1 MPRTMAP
8 LIEGGWLSMASV
20 SRNGAAPS
28 SPGAPLSSS
37 MPARQSAIGVPPGAL
52 KVACADRL
60 SSRALSSLSKPFMTE
75 STVISASTPAA
86 TPSSDTQVMKD
97 TKKLCS
103 RASEY
108 RRPTKTGTGWNIRGD

>member
-8 LIEGGWLSMASV
+8 LIAGVRLSIASV
-20 SRNGAAPS
+20 SRNGAAPM
-28 SPGAPLSSS
+28 SPGAPFELLEF
-37 MPARQSAIGVPPGAL
+37 ARASRRSLHRGHV

-60 SSRALSSLSKPFMTE
+60 SNRVRSSVPKPFMTE
-75 STVISASTPAA
+75 STVISASTPSA
-86 TPSSDTQVMKD
+86 TPSNETQVMKE